1 MNQQDNRVPLWP
13 DTTLRI
19 YKRGTREIS
28 EFIITEI
35 VGCGSS
41 CIVYSA
47 IDRRAENNRV
57 RIKEYYPG
65 GIPITRNRNNSLVIS
80 DEKQFASGMDRFIN
94 SCQLQ
99 IRLRNT
105 DALTNTTSSIQ
116 GIYEGNNTIY
126 TVLTYN
132 TGSSYDKIKDDSLNF
147 IFRIARSTA
156 LSLRGYHAQG
166 YLHLDI
172 KPANVFVMPESP
184 DMVLLFDFDSI
195 VSEEELHSGKCKMLL
210 HSKNWAAPELIKG
223 DRLNI
228 SKKTDHYSI
237 GAMIFERIYHR
248 PADWSEQISTA
259 RFEFGSD
266 NPLFTDIDP
275 KVFHELEKLFRYTLH
290 SSPSRRYETDD
301 ELIAQ
306 LDLLIKLSAPDRQYI
321 IPFIPECKGQFAG
334 REQELESISAAFEK
348 GHILF
353 LCGEGG
359 IGKSELARRYSAL
372 KRKKYLTT
380 VFITYE
386 NDMVSSVNKDENV
399 PINAL
404 YRNKDEAPAEFFRRK
419 LALMQKLCD
428 DKTLLI
434 IDNFDTDR
442 DDRLR
447 DVLKLSCDILI
458 TTRADYSRSYP
469 QLRIAPLSFEAISS
483 MFESSG
489 FRLDQENKTALSK
502 LYGLYSGNTMVMKF
516 LLENMEEN
524 YTDPIS
530 VLRQISSYQTNGALS
545 REEMLRLYFR
555 VIGFEKISK
564 AQRAI
569 TEIIAEAPLSGIRM
583 DVLKSICGAGTDD
596 AIKALIH
603 RGFVNYSNA
612 SRRCTMHP
620 IIRDAM
626 IFFRHESRNTGSDE
640 ALFTDAGNIFMQL
653 SPEELKAHCARAYHS
668 YKATGIFKEY
678 YPSKIKIFGM
688 EEFDV
693 ILRKMKKH
701 FVRLSENEIPL
712 FLYSDTL
719 FITGRRGTVFTNM
732 GIHTKCAGLFR
743 KASYQFVPYDD
754 IRKLFYEEGKDSGDK
769 IHGIFI
775 LNRRYERLEINY
787 FFPRTLSEFRF
798 IKSFFETAVSCYPG
812 LLERTLPQEI
822 KRQSQDSGSGYS
834 LGFLLRRYTLN
845 AGQCEKLTETMQAM
859 LSGRRGAR
867 RRYYTVRSKKF
878 RKALSKFTLTDGE
891 IPVLISKY
899 GCMLTNIG
907 IHNEKKWFIR
917 YSDIACIQV
926 ERFFEMLII
935 VVYTNDGKY
944 EGIIIAYRRLAME
957 TLEIITFCLENM
969 NRLLLE

>member
-1 MNQQDNRVPLWP
+1 MDQQDNRVPLCP

-19 YKRGTREIS
+19 YERGTREIS

-65 GIPITRNRNNSLVIS
+65 GMPITRNRNNSLVIS

-105 DALTNTTSSIQ
+105 NALTNTTSNIQ
-116 GIYEGNNTIY
+116 GIYEGNNTVY

-156 LSLRGYHAQG
+156 ISLRGYHAQG

-195 VSEEELHSGKCKMLL
+195 VSEEELHSGKCKML

-223 DRLNI
+223 DRLII

-259 RFEFGSD
+259 RFDFGSD

-275 KVFHELEKLFRYTLH
+275 KVFYELDKLFRHTLH

-306 LDLLIKLSAPDRQYI
+306 LDLLIRLSAPDRQYI
-321 IPFIPECKGQFAG
+321 IPFIPECRGQFAG

-348 GHILF
+348 EHILF

-359 IGKSELARRYSAL
+359 IGKSELACRYSAL
-372 KRKKYLTT
+372 NRKKYLTT

-386 NDMVSSVNKDENV
+386 DDMVSSVNSDENV
-399 PINAL
+399 RINEF
-404 YRNKDEAPAEFFRRK
+404 YRNKDEAPIEFFYRK

-434 IDNFDTDR
+434 IDNFDIDH
-442 DDRLR
+442 DDCLR
-447 DVLKLSCDILI
+447 DVLKLNCNILI
-458 TTRADYSRSYP
+458 TTRKDYSRRYP
-469 QLRIAPLSFEAISS
+469 QLRIAPLPFEDIRS
-483 MFESSG
+483 MFENRG
-489 FRLDQENKTALSK
+489 FRFDQENKDALSK
-502 LYGLYSGNTMVMKF
+502 LYKLYLGNTMVMKF
-516 LLENMEEN
+516 LLDNMEDN
-524 YTDPIS
+524 YTDPLS
-530 VLRQISSYQTNGALS
+530 VLEQISSSQTNGALS
-545 REEMLRLYFR
+545 KEEMLRLYFR
-555 VIGFEKISK
+555 VIGFEKISR

-569 TEIIAEAPLSGIRM
+569 ALIVAKEPLFGIRM
-583 DVLKSICGAGTDD
+583 DVLKSICGAESNN
-596 AIKALIH
+596 AIMALIH
-603 RGFVNYSNA
+603 RGFIHYSNA
-612 SRRCTMHP
+612 SHRCTMHP
-620 IIRDAM
+620 IIRDAT
-626 IFFRHESRNTGSDE
+626 IFFYNKSENTGSDE

-653 SPEELKAHCARAYHS
+653 SQEELKKHCAMAYHR
-668 YKATGIFKEY
+668 YKSAGIFMEY
-678 YPSKIKIFGM
+678 NSLKIKIFGM
-688 EEFDV
+688 KEFDV

-701 FVRLSENEIPL
+701 FLKLSENEIPL
-712 FLYSDTL
+712 FLYGES
-719 FITGRRGTVFTNM
+719 FIDGNKGTVFTNM
-732 GIHTKCAGLFR
+732 GIHTNVLSLLMES
-743 KASYQFVPYDD
+743 SYQFIPYYD
-754 IRKLFYEEGKDSGDK
+754 IRKLFCEEGKSLQNK
-769 IHGIFI
+769 TRSIYI
-775 LNRRYERLEINY
+775 LNKRNERREINNTK
-787 FFPRTLSEFRF
+787 RTLSEFRF
-798 IKSFFETAVSCYPG
+798 IRDFFETAVDSYPG
-812 LLERTLPQEI
+812 LLEHTLPPAI
-822 KRQSQDSGSGYS
+822 KRQPQSSSVSGYS
-834 LGFLLRRYTLN
+834 PGYFLGHDVLD
-845 AGQCEKLTETMQAM
+845 AVQCEKLAEIMEAM
-859 LSGRRGAR
+859 LSGRRRAG

-899 GCMLTNIG
+899 GCMLTNTG
-907 IHNEKKWFIR
+907 IHNSKKWFIR
-917 YSDIACIQV
+917 YSDIASIKA
-926 ERFFEMLII
+926 EPFFHSL
-935 VVYTNDGKY
+935 VLWVYTIDGKN
-944 EGIIIAYRRLAME
+944 EAIITTYRRLAME